1 MKEKRIQN
9 ISIIW
14 RSGTLIVKLE
24 SNLQSAN
31 GKKFSTAEDVEILG
45 EGKKLL

>member
-14 RSGTLIVKLE
+14 RSGALIEKPKVT
-24 SNLQSAN
+24 LQSEN
-31 GKKFSTAEDVEILG
+31 GKKFSTAADVEILG
-45 EGKKLL
+45 EGKL